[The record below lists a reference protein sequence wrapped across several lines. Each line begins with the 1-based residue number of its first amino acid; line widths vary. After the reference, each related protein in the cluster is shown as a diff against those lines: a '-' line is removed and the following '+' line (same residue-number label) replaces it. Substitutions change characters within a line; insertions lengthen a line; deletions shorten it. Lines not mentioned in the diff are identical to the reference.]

1 MKKIFLYVLM
11 CFSIITLFSCKKA
24 EVAGKHFRFSK
35 SDVFFIDFSPD
46 SNKVYYIADIVGD
59 YSIDKNDV
67 IIIVDGKETIRLRY
81 QENALYPYKY
91 DKDGKRTKEIDFS
104 SSFIED
110 GTSDFFTNVFANT
123 EKEYNGTKIKF
134 TKDAAFVGD
143 YNVDYGFNSITGE
156 YTVANCEGTY
166 IREKF
171 LENVYMQILK
181 KALDG
186 NFSEL
191 SYSDAFWLRQATRK
205 IDSELMDV
213 YLTSFY
219 AKEYEEAGSDDF
231 ALHNLVSEKQKE
243 VQEKINQLDTK
254 KTFNIVMPA
263 SLKKYDFKN
272 SEFIIQTSLD
282 IPEIPSTFSECDY
295 PVKVLFGQ
303 KEWNGVNW
311 LSDVNSQVKV
321 KMQEDKAAELSKNGD
336 GNYLIVYAVSPIM
349 LYDQNLSDSEHRYEL
364 KGWSESYVRE
374 CYAQYYEVL
383 SAELLDGS
391 SLKTLGKAEVVKVW

>member
-1 MKKIFLYVLM
+1 
-11 CFSIITLFSCKKA
+11 
-24 EVAGKHFRFSK
+24 
-35 SDVFFIDFSPD
+35 
-46 SNKVYYIADIVGD
+46 
-59 YSIDKNDV
+59 
-67 IIIVDGKETIRLRY
+67 
-81 QENALYPYKY
+81 
-91 DKDGKRTKEIDFS
+91 
-104 SSFIED
+104 
-110 GTSDFFTNVFANT
+110 
-123 EKEYNGTKIKF
+123 
-134 TKDAAFVGD
+134 
-143 YNVDYGFNSITGE
+143 
-156 YTVANCEGTY
+156 
-166 IREKF
+166 
-171 LENVYMQILK
+171 MQILK
-181 KALDG
+181 KALNG

-295 PVKVLFGQ
+295 PVKVLFGR

-383 SAELLDGS
+383 STELLDGS